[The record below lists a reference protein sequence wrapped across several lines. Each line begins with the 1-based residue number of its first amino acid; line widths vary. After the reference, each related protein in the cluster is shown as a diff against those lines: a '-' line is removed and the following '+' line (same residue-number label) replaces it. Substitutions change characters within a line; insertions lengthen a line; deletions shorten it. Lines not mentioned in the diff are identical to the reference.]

1 VCRTVGLEERAKF
14 GKKEE
19 VEKKEPSMWTD
30 TSAPFLSRTPRQ
42 QQRDWEGRERREGDD
57 LRDVGLG

>member
-1 VCRTVGLEERAKF
+1 VCRAVGLEERAKF

-19 VEKKEPSMWTD
+19 VEKKEPSVWTN
-30 TSAPFLSRTPRQ
+30 TSAPFLSRTQR